1 MDGVTDR
8 MIHAD
13 VPYVRIDGLQIAAN
27 WTDLTDGDLGAAIEI
42 DEWGNLQNNGDCGN
56 VWTGTLRDGTPDD
69 ENACTGWTMSQGYVM
84 LGRTDV
90 SNYNWSE
97 GCVQDCTKEYRLFCL
112 EQ

>member
-1 MDGVTDR
+1 MAGVTDR
-8 MIHAD
+8 MVHAD

-27 WTDLTDGDLGAAIEI
+27 WTDLTDGDLSASIEI

-69 ENACTGWTMSQGYVM
+69 ENACTGWTMPQGYVM

-90 SNYNWSE
+90 SNYTWSE
-97 GCVQDCTKEYRLFCL
+97 GCVQDCTKEYRLFCF